1 MEAEIIAVGSELL
14 TSQRVDTNSLF
25 LTDQLNTL
33 GVEVR
38 RKMVVGD
45 DRELLTASIREA
57 LARVEIVILTG
68 GLGPTEDDL
77 TRDAA
82 AAATGRKLVFR
93 DDLRD
98 AIAERFRRMN
108 RKMAEIN
115 LRQAYAVEG
124 AEALDNPNG
133 TAAGQYLEHKN
144 RIVMLLPGPP
154 HEMKPM
160 FTNHCVPRLALRLPA
175 QVIRTRFYR
184 VAGMGESD
192 LDQLIAP
199 VYTKYLNPVTTI
211 LAAPSDIQIHL
222 RARCSTAEEAEALLA
237 EVGPPIEALLGDRI
251 YSRNGESL
259 EATVGAMLAE
269 RSATVSVAESCT
281 GGLLGQRLTSIAG
294 SSKYFVGG
302 FLVYND
308 FTKELLL
315 QSQVPE
321 DKLHICPNHIDTS
334 RFQPQYSGGDYVLYL
349 GGLYRDKGVMTI
361 AKAFTHLPDIQLKLV
376 GAGSEEQEL
385 RDYIQQHQLSNME
398 ILGYKSGDEKLEL
411 LRNSKFT
418 VVASQLTE
426 PFGLV

>member
-25 LTDQLNTL
+25 LTDQLNAL

-45 DRELLTASIREA
+45 DRDLLTASIREA
-57 LARVEIVILTG
+57 LHRVEIVILTG

-77 TRDAA
+77 TRDAVA
-82 AAATGRKLVFR
+82 SATGRNLIFR

-98 AIAERFRRMN
+98 AIAERFQRMN

-115 LRQAYAVEG
+115 LRQAYAVDG
-124 AEALDNPNG
+124 ADALPNPNG
-133 TAAGQYLEHKN
+133 TAAGQWLEHEG
-144 RIVMLLPGPP
+144 RVLMMLPGPP

-160 FTNHCVPRLALRLPA
+160 FVDQCLQRLAKRLPA
-175 QVIRTRFYR
+175 RVIRTRFYR

-199 VYTKYLNPVTTI
+199 VYTKYTNPVTTI

-222 RARCSTAEEAEALLA
+222 RARCESADEAEALLA

-251 YSRNGESL
+251 YSRNGDSL
-259 EATVGAMLAE
+259 EAVVGALLIAHN
-269 RSATVSVAESCT
+269 ATLSVAESCT
-281 GGLLGQRLTSIAG
+281 GGLLGQRITSVAG

-302 FLVYND
+302 FLLYND

-315 QSQVPE
+315 
-321 DKLHICPNHIDTS
+321 
-334 RFQPQYSGGDYVLYL
+334 
-349 GGLYRDKGVMTI
+349 GLDRNLINAHTAV
-361 AKAFTHLPDIQLKLV
+361 
-376 GAGSEEQEL
+376 SEEVACAMAEAARKRTGSTYAISVTGEAGPESSSGAPVGTVFIAIAGGNLETEARRLQLPGDRARVRTFAAQAALDFL
-385 RDYIQQHQLSNME
+385 RRKLS
-398 ILGYKSGDEKLEL
+398 
-411 LRNSKFT
+411 
-418 VVASQLTE
+418 
-426 PFGLV
+426 

>member
-25 LTDQLNTL
+25 ITDQLNAL

-38 RKMVVGD
+38 RKMIVGD

-57 LARVEIVILTG
+57 IARVEILILTG

-77 TRDAA
+77 TRDAV
-82 AAATGRKLVFR
+82 AAATCRKLIFR

-98 AIAERFRRMN
+98 AIADRFRRFN
-108 RKMAEIN
+108 RKMADNN

-124 AEALDNPNG
+124 AEALFNPNG
-133 TAAGQYLEHKN
+133 TAAGQYLDHEG

-160 FTNHCVPRLALRLPA
+160 FIDQCVPRLARRLPA

-199 VYTKYLNPVTTI
+199 VYTKYTNPVTTI

-222 RARCSTAEEAEALLA
+222 RARCETVEEAEALLN

-251 YSRNGESL
+251 YSRNGDSL
-259 EATVGAMLAE
+259 EAVIGAMLGD
-269 RSATVSVAESCT
+269 ATVSVAESCT
-281 GGLLGQRLTSIAG
+281 GGLLGQRITSLAG
-294 SSKYFVGG
+294 SSKYFLGG
-302 FLVYND
+302 FLVYSD
-308 FTKELLL
+308 LMKEQLLGVDRHL
-315 QSQVPE
+315 
-321 DKLHICPNHIDTS
+321 IDAHTA
-334 RFQPQYSGGDYVLYL
+334 V
-349 GGLYRDKGVMTI
+349 
-361 AKAFTHLPDIQLKLV
+361 
-376 GAGSEEQEL
+376 SEEVACAMAEGARRRTGSTYAVSVTGEAGPESASGAPVGTVFVAIASPDRPPESRRLQLPGDRARVRTFAAQAALDFL
-385 RDYIQQHQLSNME
+385 RRSL
-398 ILGYKSGDEKLEL
+398 
-411 LRNSKFT
+411 
-418 VVASQLTE
+418 
-426 PFGLV
+426 

>member
-25 LTDQLNTL
+25 LTDQLNAL

-45 DRELLTASIREA
+45 DRALLTASIREA
-57 LARVEIVILTG
+57 LDRVEIVILTG

-77 TRDAA
+77 TRDAVA
-82 AAATGRKLVFR
+82 GATGRKLIFR

-98 AIAERFRRMN
+98 AIAERFQRMN

-115 LRQAYAVEG
+115 LRQAYAVDG
-124 AEALDNPNG
+124 AEALPNPNG
-133 TAAGQYLEHKN
+133 TAAGQYLEHDN
-144 RIVMLLPGPP
+144 RVVIMLPGPP

-160 FTNHCVPRLALRLPA
+160 FVEQCLPRLARRLPA
-175 QVIRTRFYR
+175 RVIRTLFYR

-192 LDQLIAP
+192 LDALIAP
-199 VYTKYLNPVTTI
+199 VYTKYANPVTTI

-222 RARCSTAEEAEALLA
+222 RARCETAEEAETLLA

-251 YSRNGESL
+251 YSRNGDSL
-259 EATVGAMLAE
+259 EAVVGHLLTG
-269 RSATVSVAESCT
+269 RSATLSVAESCT
-281 GGLLGQRLTSIAG
+281 GGLLGQRITSVAG

-315 QSQVPE
+315 GVDRNLINSR
-321 DKLHICPNHIDTS
+321 TS
-334 RFQPQYSGGDYVLYL
+334 V
-349 GGLYRDKGVMTI
+349 
-361 AKAFTHLPDIQLKLV
+361 
-376 GAGSEEQEL
+376 SEEVACAMAEAARKRTGSTYAVSVTGEAGPDSASGAPVGTVFVAIAGPNIATDVRRLQLPGDRARVRTFAAQAALDFL
-385 RDYIQQHQLSNME
+385 RQ
-398 ILGYKSGDEKLEL
+398 KL
-411 LRNSKFT
+411 
-418 VVASQLTE
+418 A
-426 PFGLV
+426 

>member
-25 LTDQLNTL
+25 ITDHLNSL

-38 RKMVVGD
+38 RKMIVGD

-57 LARVEIVILTG
+57 IARVPIVILTG

-77 TRDAA
+77 TRDAV
-82 AAATGRKLVFR
+82 AAATGRKLIFR

-98 AIAERFRRMN
+98 AIAERFARMN
-108 RKMAEIN
+108 RKMADIN

-124 AEALDNPNG
+124 AEALANPNG
-133 TAAGQYLEHKN
+133 TAPGQWLEVGD
-144 RIVMLLPGPP
+144 RVVMLLPGPP

-199 VYTKYLNPVTTI
+199 VYTKYTNPVTTI

-222 RARCSTAEEAEALLA
+222 RARCETADEAETLLN

-251 YSRNGESL
+251 YSRNGDSL
-259 EATVGAMLAE
+259 EAVVGAMLANKGATL
-269 RSATVSVAESCT
+269 SAAESC
-281 GGLLGQRLTSIAG
+281 
-294 SSKYFVGG
+294 
-302 FLVYND
+302 
-308 FTKELLL
+308 
-315 QSQVPE
+315 
-321 DKLHICPNHIDTS
+321 
-334 RFQPQYSGGDYVLYL
+334 
-349 GGLYRDKGVMTI
+349 
-361 AKAFTHLPDIQLKLV
+361 
-376 GAGSEEQEL
+376 
-385 RDYIQQHQLSNME
+385 
-398 ILGYKSGDEKLEL
+398 
-411 LRNSKFT
+411 
-418 VVASQLTE
+418 
-426 PFGLV
+426 

>member
-1 MEAEIIAVGSELL
+1 MRTGAPKRTQTLLRDHDGSMEAEIIAVGSELL

-25 LTDQLNTL
+25 ITDQLNAL

-77 TRDAA
+77 TRDAV
-82 AAATGRKLVFR
+82 AAATGRTLVFR

-98 AIAERFRRMN
+98 AIAERFQRMN

-115 LRQAYAVEG
+115 LRQAYAVDG
-124 AEALDNPNG
+124 AEVLPNPNG
-133 TAAGQYLEHKN
+133 TAAGQWLEHQN

-160 FTNHCVPRLALRLPA
+160 FTSQCVPRLALRLPA

-199 VYTKYLNPVTTI
+199 VYTKYTNPVTTI

-222 RARCSTAEEAEALLA
+222 RARCTTAEEAEALLA

-251 YSRNGESL
+251 YSRKGESL
-259 EATVGAMLAE
+259 EAVVGAMVAA
-269 RSATVSVAESCT
+269 RSATLSVAESCT
-281 GGLLGQRLTSIAG
+281 GGLLGQRITSVAG

-315 QSQVPE
+315 GV
-321 DKLHICPNHIDTS
+321 DRHLIDAHTA
-334 RFQPQYSGGDYVLYL
+334 V
-349 GGLYRDKGVMTI
+349 
-361 AKAFTHLPDIQLKLV
+361 
-376 GAGSEEQEL
+376 SEEVACAMADAARQRTGSTYAVSITGEAGPESASGAPVGTVIIAFAGPDRATEARRLQLPGDRARVRTFAAQAALDFL
-385 RDYIQQHQLSNME
+385 RRQL
-398 ILGYKSGDEKLEL
+398 
-411 LRNSKFT
+411 F
-418 VVASQLTE
+418 
-426 PFGLV
+426 

>member
-25 LTDQLNTL
+25 ITDQLNAL

-45 DRELLTASIREA
+45 DRDLLTASIREA
-57 LARVEIVILTG
+57 IARVQIVILTG

-77 TRDAA
+77 TREAV
-82 AAATGRKLVFR
+82 AAATNRKLVFR
-93 DDLRD
+93 DDLRE
-98 AIAERFRRMN
+98 AIAQRFRRMN
-108 RKMAEIN
+108 RKMADNN

-124 AEALDNPNG
+124 AEALPNPNG
-133 TAAGQYLEHKN
+133 TAAGQWLEHAN
-144 RIVMLLPGPP
+144 RVLMLLPGPP

-160 FTNHCVPRLALRLPA
+160 FVDQCVPRLTRLLPA

-192 LDQLIAP
+192 LAHLIAP
-199 VYTKYLNPVTTI
+199 VYTKYTNPVTTI

-251 YSRNGESL
+251 YSRNGDSL
-259 EATVGAMLAE
+259 EAVVGAKLIE
-269 RSATVSVAESCT
+269 RAATLSVAESCT
-281 GGLLGQRLTSIAG
+281 GGLLGQRITSVAG

-315 QSQVPE
+315 GL
-321 DKLHICPNHIDTS
+321 DRHLIDTETSVSDQVACAMAESARKRTGSTYAISVTGEAGPESSSGAPVGTVFLAIAAPDQPTDS
-334 RFQPQYSGGDYVLYL
+334 RRLQLPGDRARVRTFAAQAALDFL
-349 GGLYRDKGVMTI
+349 RR
-361 AKAFTHLPDIQLKLV
+361 KL
-376 GAGSEEQEL
+376 A
-385 RDYIQQHQLSNME
+385 
-398 ILGYKSGDEKLEL
+398 
-411 LRNSKFT
+411 
-418 VVASQLTE
+418 
-426 PFGLV
+426 

>member
-25 LTDQLNTL
+25 ITDQLNAL

-38 RKMVVGD
+38 RKMIVGD
-45 DRELLTASIREA
+45 DRDLLTASIREA
-57 LARVEIVILTG
+57 IERVEIVILTG

-77 TRDAA
+77 TRDAVA
-82 AAATGRKLVFR
+82 SATNRKLVFR
-93 DDLRD
+93 EDLRD
-98 AIAERFRRMN
+98 AIAVRFRSFN
-108 RKMAEIN
+108 RKMADNN

-124 AEALDNPNG
+124 AEALPNPNG
-133 TAAGQYLEHKN
+133 TDAGQWLNHEN

-160 FTNHCVPRLALRLPA
+160 FTDQCVPRLTRLLPA

-199 VYTKYLNPVTTI
+199 IYTKYTNPVTTI

-222 RARCSTAEEAEALLA
+222 RARCATAEEAEALLA
-237 EVGPPIEALLGDRI
+237 EVGPPIETLLGDRI
-251 YSRNGESL
+251 YSRNGDSL
-259 EATVGAMLAE
+259 EAVVGALLVKKGASL
-269 RSATVSVAESCT
+269 SAAESCT
-281 GGLLGQRLTSIAG
+281 GGMLGQRITSVAG

-315 QSQVPE
+315 GV
-321 DKLHICPNHIDTS
+321 DRTLIDMYTA
-334 RFQPQYSGGDYVLYL
+334 V
-349 GGLYRDKGVMTI
+349 
-361 AKAFTHLPDIQLKLV
+361 
-376 GAGSEEQEL
+376 SEEVACAMAEGARKRTGSTYAVSITGEAGPESASGVPVGTVFVAISAPDHPTEARRLQLPGDRARVRTFAAQAALDFL
-385 RDYIQQHQLSNME
+385 R
-398 ILGYKSGDEKLEL
+398 
-411 LRNSKFT
+411 R
-418 VVASQLTE
+418 QLT
-426 PFGLV
+426 

>member
-25 LTDQLNTL
+25 ITDQLNAL

-45 DRELLTASIREA
+45 DRDLLTASIREA
-57 LARVEIVILTG
+57 LHRVEIVILTG

-77 TRDAA
+77 TRDAVA
-82 AAATGRKLVFR
+82 SATGRKLIFR
-93 DDLRD
+93 EDLRD
-98 AIAERFRRMN
+98 AISERFQRMN

-124 AEALDNPNG
+124 ADPLPNPNG
-133 TAAGQYLEHKN
+133 TAAGQWLEHEG
-144 RIVMLLPGPP
+144 RVVMLLPGPP

-160 FTNHCVPRLALRLPA
+160 FLDQCLPRLAKRLPA

-199 VYTKYLNPVTTI
+199 VYTKYTNPVTTI
-211 LAAPSDIQIHL
+211 LAAPSDIQVHL
-222 RARCSTAEEAEALLA
+222 RARCESAEEAEALLA

-251 YSRNGESL
+251 YSRNGDSL
-259 EATVGAMLAE
+259 EAVVGHMLTA
-269 RSATVSVAESCT
+269 RNATLSVAESCT
-281 GGLLGQRLTSIAG
+281 GGLLGQRITSVAG

-315 QSQVPE
+315 
-321 DKLHICPNHIDTS
+321 
-334 RFQPQYSGGDYVLYL
+334 
-349 GGLYRDKGVMTI
+349 GLDRNFINAHTAV
-361 AKAFTHLPDIQLKLV
+361 
-376 GAGSEEQEL
+376 SEEVACAMADAARHGTGSTYAISITGEAGPESASGAPVGTVFVAIASPGISTVSRRLQLPGDRARVRTFAAQAALDFL
-385 RDYIQQHQLSNME
+385 RRQLS
-398 ILGYKSGDEKLEL
+398 
-411 LRNSKFT
+411 
-418 VVASQLTE
+418 
-426 PFGLV
+426 

>member
-25 LTDQLNTL
+25 LTDQLNAL

-45 DRELLTASIREA
+45 DRDLLTASIREA
-57 LARVEIVILTG
+57 LDRVEIVILTG

-77 TRDAA
+77 TRDAVA
-82 AAATGRKLVFR
+82 SATGRKLIFR

-115 LRQAYAVEG
+115 LRQAYAVDG
-124 AEALDNPNG
+124 AEALPNPNG
-133 TAAGQYLEHKN
+133 TAAGQWLEHE
-144 RIVMLLPGPP
+144 RRVVMLLPGPP

-160 FTNHCVPRLALRLPA
+160 FLDQCVPRLTQRLPA

-199 VYTKYLNPVTTI
+199 VYTKYTNPVTTI

-222 RARCSTAEEAEALLA
+222 RARCDTAEEAEALLA

-251 YSRNGESL
+251 YSRNGDSL
-259 EATVGAMLAE
+259 ETVVGALLIA
-269 RSATVSVAESCT
+269 RNATLSVAESCT
-281 GGLLGQRLTSIAG
+281 GGLLGQRITSVAG

-302 FLVYND
+302 LLVYND

-315 QSQVPE
+315 
-321 DKLHICPNHIDTS
+321 
-334 RFQPQYSGGDYVLYL
+334 
-349 GGLYRDKGVMTI
+349 GLDRNLINAHTAV
-361 AKAFTHLPDIQLKLV
+361 
-376 GAGSEEQEL
+376 SEEVACAMAEAARRRTGSTYGVSVTGEAGPESTSGAPVGTVFIAISSPNLPTEARRLQLPGDRARVRTFAAQSALDFL
-385 RDYIQQHQLSNME
+385 RRQLN
-398 ILGYKSGDEKLEL
+398 
-411 LRNSKFT
+411 
-418 VVASQLTE
+418 
-426 PFGLV
+426 